1 VPLVLLG
8 RMPRSGV
15 CRVRTVP
22 IRARRSGARV
32 PPQRVGEDANRTAR
46 GPDVFDFAGRDPV
59 VDRTA
64 ANADRLARLHD
75 RKCLSVH
82 KFWCRVSGVGLRP
95 VTTL

>member
-1 VPLVLLG
+1 MLLG

-15 CRVRTVP
+15 CRVRTIR
-22 IRARRSGARV
+22 IRASRPGARV
-32 PPQRVGEDANRTAR
+32 PPERIGEDANRTAR
-46 GPDVFDFAGRDPV
+46 GPDVFHFASRDPV

-64 ANADRLARLHD
+64 ADADRLARLHD

-95 VTTL
+95 VITL